1 MKKIST
7 ILYLFIVY
15 IMQFSCTSL
24 VKEVTV
30 LSAPAGDRYTEIDRD
45 GVTVIPNGR
54 LLFRYYHPNQTQL

>member
-1 MKKIST
+1 
-7 ILYLFIVY
+7 
-15 IMQFSCTSL
+15 MQFSCTSL